1 MGCLLYFAVEDYQ
14 EKRGGVVKRFIRY
27 IVMGV
32 LALSVALAVTSSF
45 TIADATAKSEMQVVS
60 MSVAPVPDPTPTTSV
75 VAEPGIIEQFGPPGV
90 IITTVLTGILMIV
103 KAVNEGKK
111 IDVTTYKERAAD
123 AETRSNAE
131 IGKVHKKLAELE
143 KKLDDVIADRDE
155 YRDALEERKAHFTQ
169 QILDME
175 KRHQRELED
184 MHAALM
190 IEVHV
195 RHRLERLLVQ
205 NGIQVPDTPPPYTKS
220 MKESV
225 TPQDARDAKL
235 STASMKII
243 REERE

>member
-1 MGCLLYFAVEDYQ
+1 MRLIL
-14 EKRGGVVKRFIRY
+14 RY
-27 IVMGV
+27 V
-32 LALSVALAVTSSF
+32 ALGLIAIATLVALATTFSVT
-45 TIADATAKSEMQVVS
+45 TATATQGSSISAMGLTDPYPQPT
-60 MSVAPVPDPTPTTSV
+60 APITDPGV
-75 VAEPGIIEQFGPPGV
+75 LEQFGPPGI

-143 KKLDDVIADRDE
+143 KKLDEVIADRDE
-155 YRDALEERKAHFTQ
+155 YRDTLEERKAHFTQ

-175 KRHQRELED
+175 TRHRRELED

-195 RHRLERLLVQ
+195 RHRLERLLVT
-205 NGIQVPDTPPPYTKS
+205 NGIQVPDTPPPYTRS
-220 MKESV
+220 MKEAV
-225 TPQDARDAKL
+225 TPQDARDAEH
-235 STASMKII
+235 STTSMKII
-243 REERE
+243 REQNEK

>member
-1 MGCLLYFAVEDYQ
+1 MKLVRL
-14 EKRGGVVKRFIRY
+14 
-27 IVMGV
+27 V
-32 LALSVALAVTSSF
+32 LRCVALAVVATATLFAIATSF
-45 TIADATAKSEMQVVS
+45 TSGEAVAMEPITAVSVVTPP
-60 MSVAPVPDPTPTTSV
+60 APVVTP
-75 VAEPGIIEQFGPPGV
+75 AEPGVIEQFGPPGV
-90 IITTVLTGILMIV
+90 IITTVLTGVLMIF
-103 KAVNEGKK
+103 KAINEGKK

-123 AETRSNAE
+123 AETRSNEE
-131 IGKVHKKLAELE
+131 IGKVHKKLSELE

-155 YRDALEERKAHFTQ
+155 YRDTLEERKAHFTQ

-190 IEVHV
+190 IEVHT
-195 RHRLERLLVQ
+195 RHRLERLLVS

-225 TPQDARDAKL
+225 TPQDAREAKL

-243 REERE
+243 REETEG

>member
-1 MGCLLYFAVEDYQ
+1 MG
-14 EKRGGVVKRFIRY
+14 I
-27 IVMGV
+27 I
-32 LALSVALAVTSSF
+32 ALSVIMAISTSLS
-45 TIADATAKSEMQVVS
+45 IADATAQGDTAVVS
-60 MSVAPVPDPTPTTSV
+60 TITDTPTPAAPTDASD
-75 VAEPGIIEQFGPPGV
+75 PGVLEQFGPPGV

-123 AETRSNAE
+123 AESRSNEE
-131 IGKVHKKLAELE
+131 IGKVHKKLQELE

-175 KRHQRELED
+175 RRHQRELED

-190 IEVHV
+190 IEVHI
-195 RHRLERLLVQ
+195 RHRLERLLAQ

-220 MKESV
+220 MKDSV
-225 TPQDARDAKL
+225 TEQDAKEANL
-235 STASMKII
+235 NTASMRII
-243 REERE
+243 REQNEI

>member
-1 MGCLLYFAVEDYQ
+1 MHYV
-14 EKRGGVVKRFIRY
+14 
-27 IVMGV
+27 VMGIF
-32 LALSVALAVTSSF
+32 ALSMIIAIVTTFSVSEAVAGQLAQTS
-45 TIADATAKSEMQVVS
+45 IAT
-60 MSVAPVPDPTPTTSV
+60 VADPAIPTPAP
-75 VAEPGIIEQFGPPGV
+75 VAEPDVIAQFGPPGV

-123 AETRSNAE
+123 AETRSNEE

-143 KKLDDVIADRDE
+143 LKLDEVIADRDE
-155 YRDALEERKAHFTQ
+155 YRDTLEERKAHFTQ

-190 IEVHV
+190 IEVHT
-195 RHRLERLLVQ
+195 RHRLERLLVM

-220 MKESV
+220 MKEAT
-225 TPQDARDAKL
+225 TPQDARDAEH
-235 STASMKII
+235 STASMKRI
-243 REERE
+243 REQSTEE